1 MRRNRGAAI
10 VAFFENLADGDPVAW
25 GMVGLAVLF
34 LAIVGLVVLK
44 TRRDHR
50 LEDEARDRRRGFKFK
65 KKA

>member
-10 VAFFENLADGDPVAW
+10 AAFFENLADGDPVAW

-34 LAIVGLVVLK
+34 LAFIGLVILK

-50 LEDEARDRRRGFKFK
+50 LEDEARDRRRGYKLK
-65 KKA
+65 KE